1 MTTAIQEKTPD
12 QKRSALLV
20 MANKFHVEPK
30 QLLSTLKDTAF
41 RGATDSQ
48 MMALCVVAN
57 EYGLNPFTKEIYAFP
72 DKKGGGIVPVI
83 SCDGW
88 YRIANDHDQF
98 DGCELIENNEDGRHV
113 STTCRIYR
121 KDRSHPVEI
130 TEFLDECKRNSE
142 PWNKQPK
149 RMLRHRAFIQCARV
163 AFGMSVADP
172 EDAERMAE
180 YQKSEPV
187 KANGNPF
194 KQEEP
199 LAAATVEVKPA
210 EIEEPAETGDGADG
224 DFNWEINLEEATA

>member
-1 MTTAIQEKTPD
+1 MTTAIEKTSD
-12 QKRSALLV
+12 QKRSALVV
-20 MANKFHVEPK
+20 MANKFQVEPK

-57 EYGLNPFTKEIYAFP
+57 EYKLNPFTKEIYAFP

-98 DGCELIENNEDGRHV
+98 DGCELIENCEDGRHV
-113 STTCRIYR
+113 STTCRIFR

-130 TEFLDECKRNSE
+130 TEFLDECKRNSD

-180 YQKSEPV
+180 YQKGEPV

-199 LAAATVEVKPA
+199 LAAATVEIEPA
-210 EIEEPAETGDGADG
+210 EIEEPAETGDGPDG